1 MAASCNFTCS
11 AIVFYLFLFCCL
23 SRSSLYL
30 NTLVFCSSYA
40 LDDSGVKKITDE
52 GDLYRASCLSSMLLT
67 RHLGSSSSTRSRCY
81 FTSRIAYTPN
91 SVCTFNLTR
100 LRLTTS
106 GDVSPNPGP
115 PITSFT
121 TNRRAVQHR
130 SHYHSDR
137 SHLVRINCVPDLHLR
152 TSAAHLTMCTLN
164 VRSIANKSAMFVDY
178 INECKAD
185 LFAITETWLSDN
197 DSAVCY
203 EITPPGYKLFHCPR
217 SDRRGGGTALLFRD
231 NINVC
236 KLESGSRISFE
247 FSEYLVCTGSLR
259 IRLVI
264 IYRPPYS
271 INHPVTVNSFI
282 DEFSEYLESVILSNE
297 LLCLTGDFNIHV
309 DDHNDP
315 AACRFLDLLD
325 SMSLT
330 QHVAEPTHELGH
342 TLDLVITRKSDNLIS
357 GRPAPDILFSD
368 HLTLLFKLKTARPP
382 LKVGRVSFRK
392 LRSIDKDAFTD
403 EICNSELFQMN
414 YDDPDKPAALFDI
427 TLRSLLDRH
436 APVKHKNIA
445 IRPCVPWMNDEI
457 VLAKRQR
464 RKAERKWRASK
475 AHIDLLSY
483 RTMRNRVTFLSN
495 KARSDYY
502 TNFINE
508 NSTDQRKLFRAS
520 KSLLNLSKGS
530 GLLI

>member
-1 MAASCNFTCS
+1 
-11 AIVFYLFLFCCL
+11 
-23 SRSSLYL
+23 
-30 NTLVFCSSYA
+30 
-40 LDDSGVKKITDE
+40 
-52 GDLYRASCLSSMLLT
+52 
-67 RHLGSSSSTRSRCY
+67 
-81 FTSRIAYTPN
+81 
-91 SVCTFNLTR
+91 
-100 LRLTTS
+100 
-106 GDVSPNPGP
+106 
-115 PITSFT
+115 
-121 TNRRAVQHR
+121 
-130 SHYHSDR
+130 
-137 SHLVRINCVPDLHLR
+137 
-152 TSAAHLTMCTLN
+152 MCTLN
-164 VRSIANKSAMFVDY
+164 VRSIANKSALFVDY

-185 LFAITETWLSDN
+185 LVAITETWLSDS

-203 EITPPGYKLFHCPR
+203 KITPPGYKLFLCPG

-236 KLESGSRISFE
+236 KLESGSKISFE
-247 FSEYLVCTGSLR
+247 FSEYRVCTGSLC

-264 IYRPPYS
+264 IYRPPYF

-282 DEFSEYLESVILSNE
+282 DEFSEYLGSVVLSND

-315 AACRFLDLLD
+315 AACRFLDLLE

-357 GRPAPDILFSD
+357 GRPAPGILFSD
-368 HLTLLFKLKTARPP
+368 HLALLFELKSARPP
-382 LKVGRVSFRK
+382 LKVSRVSFRK
-392 LRSIDKDAFTD
+392 LRSIDRDAFKD

-414 YDDPDKPAALFDI
+414 TDDPDELATLFDN

-436 APVKHKNIA
+436 APVKHKNIT
-445 IRPCVPWMNDEI
+445 IRPRVPWMNDEI
-457 VLAKRQR
+457 ILAKRQR

-502 TNFINE
+502 TNFITE
-508 NSTDQRKLFRAS
+508 NSTDQRRLFRAS

-530 GLLI
+530 GLPLSTNDYQLANDFGKFFVQKIADIRSAITNQICLPVTSKATSTVTTSCFSEFNLLSESEVFDLITTSSKKSCPLDPIPTKLLTECVDVLLPPITKIINLSLDSGYFPRTWKCALVRPLAKKGWITPCL